1 MDEPLYFTI
10 SRAETWAME
19 STVRSRLLALEGVED
34 VRVRLVDGRVTVLG
48 NDLDA
53 AAVVQAARQAGCEL
67 ARESPGGVEPED
79 GGWPQIPEKAVVGPL
94 GAAWLACLAGLA
106 LAVAEGF
113 HLLPAMSE
121 SGAAAFWLAVS
132 GGVLI
137 LGAAVVRAC
146 MAGADAY
153 PGTAVLCAA
162 AVLSLAALVS
172 WSQTLV
178 SCLYL
183 AAGCGP
189 TYGYLDTALVA
200 VGAAGLMV
208 AMGRNSWSRVHSA
221 LLEQVPPAPKTVRVL
236 REGLAQSLELERLR
250 VGELVHAVMG
260 DSIAADGV
268 VTRGYGS
275 VDESAVTGRG
285 ESRTKVEGD
294 EVLAGSR
301 VRDGDLVYC
310 VNRTGPRTV
319 MAALLEAARS
329 HVPRRVRVSAL
340 IRVIGAAAVLA
351 AVCGAAWQV
360 FTPLGPDAA
369 LQVAVTVFVLAAPL
383 GFLWGRTRVLAGVTA
398 RLAQLGVL
406 ARSQDAVL
414 AAANLRSVLFDQ
426 GLSLTAGEPQVMGV
440 EPDAGVRVR
449 DLFTLAA
456 SVEADSRHP
465 LAEAVISAALERDL
479 PILPTSDFQS
489 WPQEGVAATIDG
501 RRVLVGNSRLM
512 RRFGIPP
519 SLEQRC
525 GEMADDGRAV
535 VHVAVDDRHIG
546 LLAVED
552 APAVDAASTI
562 GGLRDRD
569 IEPVMLT
576 GASRRS
582 ALGFARAMGID
593 NVRAELSP
601 AQKGEIAGAG
611 NGSGASATVVRAGVD
626 HPPAG
631 RDLSV
636 VVRGAGEGVPSGGDV
651 VLFSGLGGLL
661 QLIDEARHARMA
673 LGRIRTLGLAYLL
686 IAVPL
691 AAGGT
696 AALFGWLIPSILAP
710 IAAAVMVIVLDSMGA
725 NARPRRW
732 SMDSE

>member
-10 SRAETWAME
+10 TRAETWAME
-19 STVRSRLLALEGVED
+19 STVRNRLLALDGVED

-48 NDLDA
+48 RGLDGPSI
-53 AAVVQAARQAGCEL
+53 VQAARQAGCEL
-67 ARESPGGVEPED
+67 VRESPGGLEAD
-79 GGWPQIPEKAVVGPL
+79 GAAWPTVPEKAVVGPL

-113 HLLPAMSE
+113 RLLPSMAE

-146 MAGADAY
+146 VSGAAGY

-162 AVLSLAALVS
+162 AMLTVGALLN
-172 WSQTLV
+172 WSQTLI

-189 TYGYLDTALVA
+189 SYGYLDTALVA

-208 AMGRNSWSRVHSA
+208 AIGRNNWTRVHVP

-236 REGLAQSLELERLR
+236 RDGLAQSLDLERLR

-260 DSIAADGV
+260 DAIAADGV

-285 ESRTKVEGD
+285 ESRTKTEGD

-301 VRDGDLVYC
+301 VRDGDFVYC
-310 VNRTGPRTV
+310 VNRTGSRTV
-319 MAALLEAARS
+319 MAVLLDAAGSNIPARSRAVAIARAILVGALL
-329 HVPRRVRVSAL
+329 
-340 IRVIGAAAVLA
+340 
-351 AVCGAAWQV
+351 
-360 FTPLGPDAA
+360 AA
-369 LQVAVTVFVLAAPL
+369 LCALGWQLYLPGGLNATLQMALTVFMLAAPL
-383 GFLWGRTRVLAGVTA
+383 GFLWNRARILAGVTA
-398 RLAQLGVL
+398 RLAQGGVL
-406 ARSQDAVL
+406 ARSHDALL
-414 AAANLRSVLFDQ
+414 AAARLRAVLFDQ
-426 GLSLTAGEPQVMGV
+426 GLSLTVGDPQVMGV
-440 EPDAGVRVR
+440 EPGSGVRVR

-479 PILPTSDFQS
+479 PILPTTGFQS

-512 RRFGIPP
+512 QRFEIPP

-535 VHVAVDDRHIG
+535 VHVAVDDHHIG

-552 APAVDAASTI
+552 APAAGAAETVS
-562 GGLRDRD
+562 GLLERQ

-582 ALGFARAMGID
+582 ALGFARTIGIE

-601 AQKGEIAGAG
+601 EQKAALAAGEGGDRAAM
-611 NGSGASATVVRAGVD
+611 VVRAGVANP
-626 HPPAG
+626 PPAA
-631 RDLSV
+631 DLSI
-636 VVRGAGEGVPSGGDV
+636 VVRGPGEGVPADGNV
-651 VLFSGLGGLL
+651 VLFSGLRGLL
-661 QLIDEARHARMA
+661 HLIDESRHAHNA
-673 LGRIRTLGLAYLL
+673 LGRIRLLCLVYLFAALA
-686 IAVPL
+686 L
-691 AAGGT
+691 AAGGS
-696 AALFGWLIPSILAP
+696 AILFNWLIPSILAP
-710 IAAAVMVIVLDSMGA
+710 IAAAVMVIVLDSLSA

-732 SMDSE
+732 SIDNE